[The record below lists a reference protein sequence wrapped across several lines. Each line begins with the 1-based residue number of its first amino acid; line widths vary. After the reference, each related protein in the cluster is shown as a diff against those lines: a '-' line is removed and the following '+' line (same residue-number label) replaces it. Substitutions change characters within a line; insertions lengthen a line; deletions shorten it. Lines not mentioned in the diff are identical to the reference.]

1 MGFGN
6 VSKNY
11 PDTSTTLQH
20 YSTTST
26 VNRLMSMRLYS
37 YYFSLTRHKP
47 ERLVEYMY
55 AAVQRFTDNNC
66 RVIYDCEWRLNGA
79 VMLWQPYCYD
89 KINE

>member
-47 ERLVEYMY
+47 ERLVECMPQYNASPTIIVGSFMI
-55 AAVQRFTDNNC
+55 V
-66 RVIYDCEWRLNGA
+66 NGG
-79 VMLWQPYCYD
+79 
-89 KINE
+89 